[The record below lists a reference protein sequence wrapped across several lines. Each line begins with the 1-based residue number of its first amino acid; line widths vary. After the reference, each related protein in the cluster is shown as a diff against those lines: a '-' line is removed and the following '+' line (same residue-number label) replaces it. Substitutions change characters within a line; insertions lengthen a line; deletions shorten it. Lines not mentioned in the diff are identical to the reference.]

1 MQYNHRYIFN
11 ELDKVNTLRNRIAHH
26 EPVCFLLHEPV
37 IDTCY
42 ILNEY
47 QKIQTL
53 FLWMGIDSRAMLYG
67 LDHVQRV
74 TAEINALKSL

>member
-1 MQYNHRYIFN
+1 MKHIEFERKI
-11 ELDKVNTLRNRIAHH
+11 NTLHNRIAHH
-26 EPVCFLLHEPV
+26 EPICFLFQQPV
-37 IDTCY
+37 IDTGF

-53 FLWMGIDSRAMLYG
+53 FRWMGINNKSMLYG

-74 TAEINALKSL
+74 CTKIDRLKNS